1 MSATIEIGNYLKN
14 RWSAPSGYREVLAIA
29 GPLILSTS
37 SWSIQHVVDRM
48 FLCWYSPSAMA
59 AALPAGALNFTFIAF
74 FVGTAS
80 YVNTFVA
87 QYHGAKRPERI
98 GPSIWQAIYF
108 SLLGGATM
116 LCLIPCADSI
126 FRFAGHDAEVQ
137 SLESVYFRILCLG
150 GIFPVYCS
158 AVSGFFTGR
167 GKTWTVMW
175 VSFLSTGIN
184 IVLDYLLIFGH
195 LGFPEL
201 GMKGAAIA
209 TVLSAFSRALV
220 FSILIFSAT
229 HRREFNT
236 FKGRRFERELF
247 GRLMRFG
254 IPSGI
259 QFFLDMLAFSMFNLL
274 VGRIGTSELAAT
286 TLAFQ
291 INTLAFMP
299 MIGFGI
305 AVSTLVGQRLG
316 ENKPD
321 LAARSTW
328 STFHMTFC
336 YMAAIAALFVLV
348 PSVFIAPFAANADP
362 ERFVNIYPIAIVL
375 LRFVALYCLF
385 DGINIVFASALK
397 GAGDTKF
404 VMYFVVGTAW
414 AVMVL
419 PSWFVLDRGIGGLY
433 TVWMFFTLWVCILAV
448 GFLIRFLRGKWR
460 EMRVIEKAPEAV
472 KATDVPLPESPTA
485 DVDL

>member
-1 MSATIEIGNYLKN
+1 MGE
-14 RWSAPSGYREVLAIA
+14 
-29 GPLILSTS
+29 
-37 SWSIQHVVDRM
+37 
-48 FLCWYSPSAMA
+48 
-59 AALPAGALNFTFIAF
+59 
-74 FVGTAS
+74 
-80 YVNTFVA
+80 
-87 QYHGAKRPERI
+87 
-98 GPSIWQAIYF
+98 
-108 SLLGGATM
+108 
-116 LCLIPCADSI
+116 
-126 FRFAGHDAEVQ
+126 
-137 SLESVYFRILCLG
+137 
-150 GIFPVYCS
+150 
-158 AVSGFFTGR
+158 
-167 GKTWTVMW
+167 
-175 VSFLSTGIN
+175 
-184 IVLDYLLIFGH
+184 
-195 LGFPEL
+195 FPEHRREYRTGL
-201 GMKGAAIA
+201 SSDFRAFWIPGVRDKGAAIA

-236 FKGRRFERELF
+236 FKGRKFERELF

-328 STFHMTFC
+328 STFHMTFF
-336 YMAAIAALFVLV
+336 YMATISALFVLV
-348 PSVFIAPFAANADP
+348 PSIFIAPFAAKADP
-362 ERFVNIYPIAIVL
+362 AKFAEIYPIAVVL
-375 LRFVALYCLF
+375 LRFVALYCVF
-385 DGINIVFASALK
+385 DGVNIVFASSLK

-414 AVMVL
+414 TVMVL

-433 TVWMFFTLWVCILAV
+433 TVWVFFTLWVCILAV

-460 EMRVIEKAPEAV
+460 EMRVIEKAPGAV
-472 KATDVPLPESPTA
+472 KATDVPLPESPTT